1 MAKTKRA
8 RTSARRRPAARP
20 TSSVEK
26 RGADTPPL
34 IRTQGSRRSSTKSRV
49 LDARPDT
56 LDFRDRMF
64 EPTLIEVQTER
75 PLDQYRKM
83 KVPILDQG
91 TEGACTGFGLATVVH
106 FLLRTRDVIRDD
118 AEVSPRMLYD
128 MARRYDEWP
137 GEKYSGSS
145 ARGAMKGWHKH
156 GVCSRGHWIYDET
169 LEKQD
174 NKLFGSRFEDA
185 LRRPLGAYFRVNHR
199 DLIAMH
205 AAITEVG
212 ILYATSQVH
221 EGWQDVG
228 SDGIIHWEPD
238 TKIIGGHAFAIVAYD
253 AGGFWIQNSWA
264 DDWGKDGYAQI
275 SYDDWLANG
284 SDIWVARLG
293 APVVLRDRES
303 VSRSVGKASEG
314 SRSYVFCDLRPH
326 IISLGNNGA
335 LKTDGTYGTSE
346 EDVKEIF
353 TQLSNR
359 IEANN
364 ATPIKHLLLYGHGG
378 LTAEAS
384 AIQKVA
390 DLRPTLLD
398 AGVYPLAFIWRT
410 DLWTTI
416 RNILQ
421 DAVTRRRPEGFL
433 DSAKDFML
441 DRLDDG
447 LEPVARAAGGR
458 RVWAEMQQNAGLAS
472 QSNGG
477 LLVALNEI
485 KKLLAQ
491 HPRLKVHLVGHSA
504 GSILLGAL
512 AGANQASRSK
522 PVQFDTCTMWAPA
535 CTMDFYREHYL
546 PAIRAGSIRQLA
558 IFNLTD
564 RAEQD
569 DNCANIY
576 HKSLL
581 YLVSN
586 AFEKMLRKPWFR
598 NADGEALLGMEKFVN
613 ALPASERPK
622 EMEMVLSPNSVP
634 EGRPGSA
641 KAMTHGSFDDDEATL
656 KATLARIL
664 GESTGKAEFAHHRSE
679 ASQRSR
685 RQAIMQQTRP

>member
-1 MAKTKRA
+1 MAKTTRTRGA
-8 RTSARRRPAARP
+8 RRRRPARRPSSSIEAR
-20 TSSVEK
+20 SSEAPPVIRSQGAR
-26 RGADTPPL
+26 RGAAKD
-34 IRTQGSRRSSTKSRV
+34 RV

-75 PLDQYRKM
+75 PLDEYRKI

-106 FLLRTRDVIRDD
+106 YLLRTRDVIRDD
-118 AEVSPRMLYD
+118 EEVSPRMLYD

-156 GVCSRGHWIYDET
+156 GVCSRAHWIYDLK

-174 NKLFGSRFEDA
+174 NKRFERRYEDA
-185 LRRPLGAYFRVNHR
+185 LRRPLGAYFRVNHK

-205 AAITEVG
+205 AAMTEVG

-228 SDGIIHWEPD
+228 TDGVINWTPES
-238 TKIIGGHAFAIVAYD
+238 KIIGGHAFAIVAYD
-253 AGGFWIQNSWA
+253 QRGFWIQNSWA
-264 DDWGKDGYAQI
+264 DDWGMDGYARI

-293 APVVLRDRES
+293 APLVLRARES
-303 VSRSVGKASEG
+303 VSRSVGTASQG

-335 LKTDGTYGTSE
+335 LKPDGTYGTSE

-353 TQLSNR
+353 TELSNR
-359 IEANN
+359 ITAN
-364 ATPIKHLLLYGHGG
+364 ASGGIKHLLLYAHGG
-378 LTAEAS
+378 LTAEDS

-433 DSAKDFML
+433 DNAKDFML

-447 LEPVARAAGGR
+447 LEPIARAVGGR
-458 RVWAEMQQNAGLAS
+458 GVWAEMQQNAMLAS
-472 QSNGG
+472 QKNGG
-477 LLVALNEI
+477 LLLVLNEV
-485 KKLLAQ
+485 KKLIARHSSVQ
-491 HPRLKVHLVGHSA
+491 VHLVGHSA
-504 GSILLGAL
+504 GSILLGGL
-512 AGANQASRSK
+512 AGANQAGGR
-522 PVQFDTCTMWAPA
+522 PLQFDTCTMWAPA
-535 CTMDFYREHYL
+535 CTMDFYRENYL
-546 PAIRAGSIRQLA
+546 PAIRGGSIKQFA

-576 HKSLL
+576 NKSLL

-586 AFEKMLRKPWFR
+586 AFERLLRKPWFTS
-598 NADGEALLGMEKFVN
+598 ADGEPLLGMEKFVN
-613 ALPASERPK
+613 ALPPRDRPV
-622 EMEMVLSPNSVP
+622 EMVLSPNVVA

-641 KAMTHGSFDDDEATL
+641 RSTTHGGFDDDSATL

-664 GESTGKAEFAHHRSE
+664 GESTRQAVFAHHRSE
-679 ASQRSR
+679 ASQRGR
-685 RQAIMQQTRP
+685 RQAIMQQTRAT